1 MKKILSSLILCI
13 VILAS
18 LNSSGC
24 LGSNDSEA
32 VNETVTSF
40 LNLVDEGDYKT
51 AFTMYEGRDFPV
63 WPSIEM
69 TFKIKGFTKNTNINN
84 ITITSENIDQN
95 QAVVSTECIVSEHND
110 MGREESRSTKQVHF
124 RLQKTDIGWLI
135 TKISFNEPLT
145 ISEDDLIEIEIEK
158 TPLDSIADN
167 AAIIFSSAILMLGTG
182 LYLNKKDKSGS
193 KTKERTIDLTNATLV
208 QKESIAQFVKFM
220 PAPQCAAGS
229 ETTIDVWVKNF
240 SQQPYENFAVK
251 ATFPGTLE
259 AKNVNL
265 FFGKIEPGQTAKQT
279 WTIKPKTAG
288 WASVNEPTVVFEYMG
303 SKYMGVLDP
312 IWVQVQ

>member
-1 MKKILSSLILCI
+1 MKNILSILIICI
-13 VILAS
+13 AILVS
-18 LNSSGC
+18 INSSGC
-24 LGSNDSEA
+24 LGPDDGEA
-32 VNETVTSF
+32 VNETVTVF

-69 TFKIKGFTKNTNINN
+69 TFKIKGFTKDSNINN
-84 ITITSENIDQN
+84 ITITSQSIVQN
-95 QAVVSTECIVSEHND
+95 QAVVSTENIVSQHNE

-124 RLQKTDIGWLI
+124 RLQKTDIGWII

-145 ISEDDLIEIEIEK
+145 ISEDELIDIKIEK
-158 TPLDSIADN
+158 TPLDLIADN

-182 LYLNKKDKSGS
+182 LYLNKKDKAGP
-193 KTKERTIDLTNATLV
+193 KTKEKSIDLTNATAV

-229 ETTIDVWVKNF
+229 EATIDVWVKNF
-240 SQQPYENFAVK
+240 TQQPYENFAVK
-251 ATFPGTLE
+251 ATFPGNLE

-265 FFGKIEPGQTAKQT
+265 FFGTIEPGQTAKQT
-279 WTIKPKTAG
+279 WTIKPKAAG

-303 SKYMGVLDP
+303 TKYMGVLDQ